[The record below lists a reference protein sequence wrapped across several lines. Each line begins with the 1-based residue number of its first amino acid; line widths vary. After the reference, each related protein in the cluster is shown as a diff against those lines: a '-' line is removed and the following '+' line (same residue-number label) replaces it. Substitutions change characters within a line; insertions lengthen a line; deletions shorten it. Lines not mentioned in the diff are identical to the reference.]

1 MRLPVA
7 ICVLVM
13 MICNCASA
21 AGENL
26 VVFKSVGDVSPELTS
41 QANDWVR
48 QNVGPLTNCGAIKTN
63 KKTFAEIA
71 KIAGHSKEGRVML
84 ILVDQIPTSTQHL
97 YNANGVVIL
106 NLAVLRP
113 INMTTAAAKA
123 TFVQRVEAESVGG
136 VTASLGMPPCPFI
149 RCALYTAKTTNEI
162 DEKSTNLCPPCLQ
175 KWETLSRSVLRL
187 TQ

>member
-1 MRLPVA
+1 MRLPVV
-7 ICVLVM
+7 ICVLVIM
-13 MICNCASA
+13 MCNYSGATC
-21 AGENL
+21 ENL
-26 VVFKSVGDVSPELTS
+26 VAFKSVGDVSPELTS
-41 QANDWVR
+41 RVNDWVR

-63 KKTFAEIA
+63 KKTFYEIA
-71 KIAGHSKEGRVML
+71 KIAGHSKEGRIIL

-113 INMTTAAAKA
+113 KDMTTAAAKE
-123 TFVQRVEAESVGG
+123 TLVQRVEAESVCG
-136 VTASLGMPPCPFI
+136 VTAALGMPPCPFI
-149 RCALYTAKTTNEI
+149 RCALYTAKTINEI